1 MVISR
6 RSFIRSASSG
16 LTGLAVARLG
26 RVSRLVAAPF
36 PQRVAIVAG
45 DPDDDVFTYIERAS
59 GAFDGALY
67 RQILGAANE
76 FKEGDEIVGV
86 AAFDD
91 RSRVNARQLIAQ
103 TRIHDLDS
111 HPLLK
116 DQLSALLA
124 QERDADSASATGD
137 WTLGELKRFVLDASE
152 PEIKSIMP
160 GLSSEAI
167 GCLVKLM
174 SDGELIAVGAK
185 VFNPLPGSRIGAR
198 GYLGARI
205 QPNSPTDNI
214 DDIRWQVF
222 DGFSY
227 AVGDV
232 VLGTNPVSSN
242 PSSVAAVEL
251 ALQDLL
257 LTFGIDRAMPHC
269 VLAHIDVQAEVEA
282 TVPGSTALWFQSI
295 AGSDAANETFDIDTG
310 KMLAY
315 AAVRTGPYGLYFETG
330 QGADFTNGHDHGF
343 DMVLHESRKYGF
355 ARALAAQV
363 AQVDAR
369 SNSRPWVHLNDVAGF
384 IGPEVFRAR
393 TQLVRCC
400 LEDIVMGKLHG
411 LCIGLDVCATLH
423 MDISLDDLDW
433 CLERVMPANPAYLMA
448 LPTKIDP
455 MLGYLSTGYQ
465 DHVRL
470 REQFGYKVDDS
481 MWRFFQELGVIDES
495 GAPTEHFGDPL
506 WVFMDYQ
513 RRKGDTRPDVEL
525 RAEGERQLSEVHDR
539 GVFIA
544 RGHGQRHGDL
554 APALERDI
562 RRIYAD
568 AKESIWT
575 ELDAGFVAGLSG
587 VVRLRTR
594 SADREDYILHPASGE
609 QLSGESEDRLREI
622 RQQQLGRYDVQIVV
636 SDGLN
641 ALAIMD
647 EGHLDPFLESVR
659 AGLERSN
666 RRLAPEHLVVTSG
679 RVRVGY
685 RIGETL
691 FADLTDARAI
701 LHVIG
706 ERPGTGHHTFSTYIT
721 APEGSAWTRRG
732 TVDHNITRVVSGI
745 ATTALAPILAA
756 DEVVRILGEMV

>member
-1 MVISR
+1 MISR

-26 RVSRLVAAPF
+26 RVSRLVVAPF

-45 DPDDDVFTYIERAS
+45 NPDDDVFTYIERAS

-86 AAFDD
+86 AAFDE

-103 TRIHDLDS
+103 TKIRDLDS

-116 DQLSALLA
+116 DQLSALLT

-174 SDGELIAVGAK
+174 NNDELIAVGAK

-232 VLGTNPVSSN
+232 LLGTNPVSSN

-257 LTFGIDRAMPHC
+257 VTFGIDGAMPHC

-369 SNSRPWVHLNDVAGF
+369 GNSRPWVHLNDVAGF

-411 LCIGLDVCATLH
+411 LCIGLDVCSTLH

-575 ELDAGFVAGLSG
+575 ELDTGFVAGLSG

-609 QLSGESEDRLREI
+609 QLSGESEDRIREI
-622 RQQQLGRYDVQIVV
+622 RQQQVGRYDVQIVV

-659 AGLERSN
+659 TGLERSN
-666 RRLAPEHLVVTSG
+666 RRLAPERLVVTSG

-691 FADLTDARAI
+691 FADLTGARAI

-745 ATTALAPILAA
+745 ATTALVPMLAA
-756 DEVVRILGEMV
+756 DEVVRILREMV